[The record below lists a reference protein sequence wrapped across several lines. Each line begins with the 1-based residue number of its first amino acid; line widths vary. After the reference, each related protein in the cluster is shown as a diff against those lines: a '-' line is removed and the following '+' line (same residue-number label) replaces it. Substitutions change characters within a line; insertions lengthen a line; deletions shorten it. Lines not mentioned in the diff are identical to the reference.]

1 MTVTD
6 EDGQLTAVTE
16 YEGNQ
21 VFENDYTPKAGGVV
35 LNVEKVLTGRA
46 LEANEFAFEL
56 VDEAG
61 DVVQTKSNDAI
72 GQIYFDEL
80 TYDEIGEYRYTI
92 REKAGADST
101 VTYDT
106 KEIGVVVR
114 VTDEDGQLVATATYE
129 GN

>member
-46 LEANEFAFEL
+46 LKPTSLPLN
-56 VDEAG
+56 
-61 DVVQTKSNDAI
+61 
-72 GQIYFDEL
+72 
-80 TYDEIGEYRYTI
+80 
-92 REKAGADST
+92 
-101 VTYDT
+101 
-106 KEIGVVVR
+106 
-114 VTDEDGQLVATATYE
+114 
-129 GN
+129 